1 MRRGAALLAAL
12 CWLPAAVGGEVPRS
26 EIRGSVSEL
35 RRASR
40 FEEAAALLGRWIDG
54 HPQDAEARLLLGEVL
69 VDAGRP
75 SQAVQIWS
83 RALEELPVD
92 LDRYRAVSVRM
103 TDLGHLEKALKVLR
117 DGARRVD
124 GDDPFAWERAELAM
138 RLGRPEEALAAHLEF
153 LRQHPWRLPLV
164 ENRIAHMA
172 GAESGEGPA
181 GQDPGHRY
189 LEAAEAAL
197 TRAEGPA
204 RATAARLAAAASLET
219 GRPERGVRALREAL
233 PDDAVLQ
240 ALYSFASRCEARGH
254 AGAAVEAYA
263 VFAAHGGDSPHR
275 YHSLLKQAEMREL
288 LGDGEGAIE
297 LYTQLAAGHP
307 RRGEA
312 AEALLR
318 VARLQAAGH
327 GTAVEAMKT
336 LAVLEGR
343 AGTPDRQRRWLG
355 LRAECHI
362 LLDDLPSAR
371 RELRRLAAI
380 EGGGAE
386 AAHHLGLVAFY
397 QADFDGARVLIDS
410 MVTSS
415 PSHPLANDAL
425 ALLLLIEEFRSRP
438 EALAVLARARLRQ
451 RQQRLEEAAREWG
464 WLLTEAPPALR
475 QVVRLERAR
484 ELEERDPARAL
495 ALYVEAEAGA
505 EARSREAVS
514 ASLGR
519 ARVLEG
525 LGEAGEALHLYEQM
539 LLSAPED
546 SRAPEIRRRIEG
558 LRRQLEPRDG

>member
-1 MRRGAALLAAL
+1 MRRRAALLAAL
-12 CWLPAAVGGEVPRS
+12 CWLPAAAAGEAAWS
-26 EIRGSVSEL
+26 EVHGSVSEL

-40 FEEAAALLGRWIDG
+40 FEEAAGLLGRWIDG
-54 HPQDAEARLLLGEVL
+54 HPQDAEARLLLGEIL

-75 SQAVQIWS
+75 SEAVKVWS

-92 LDRYRAVSVRM
+92 LDRYRAVSVR
-103 TDLGHLEKALKVLR
+103 TADLGHPEMALNVLQQ
-117 DGARRVD
+117 GARRVD

-138 RLGRPEEALAAHLEF
+138 RLGRHQEALAAHLEF

-172 GAESGEGPA
+172 RESASGTAARALGP
-181 GQDPGHRY
+181 RY

-197 TRAEGPA
+197 DRAVGPA
-204 RATAARLAAAASLET
+204 RATPALLAAAASLET
-219 GRPERGVRALREAL
+219 GRPERGVRALEEAL
-233 PDDAVLQ
+233 PEDGVLQ

-307 RRGEA
+307 RRREA

-343 AGTPDRQRRWLG
+343 AGTPDLRRRWLG

-371 RELRRLAAI
+371 RELRRLAAV

-397 QADFDGARVLIDS
+397 QADFDGARALIDS

-425 ALLLLIEEFRSRP
+425 ALLLLIEEFGDQP

-451 RQQRLEEAAREWG
+451 RQQRLEESAREWG

-505 EARSREAVS
+505 EARSRDAVS

-525 LGEAGEALHLYEQM
+525 LGEAGEALHLYEQV

-558 LRRQLEPRDG
+558 LRRQLAPRGG